1 MLNSHKDHLTSEG
14 FTPKAIEQLQT
25 WGVRSITNQEAKN
38 LGIAYQGY
46 SPSGLWFPFQGNFGQ
61 LRCDRFL
68 LKYLSPGGS
77 TATPWNPDT
86 EVVTEGFKDAAAG
99 TLMGLIP
106 TTAIAGVTHYRSLP
120 KRGQTV
126 VFDSDATSSPNGFT
140 ALVRAAIFLGGKAV
154 AIPQD
159 FGQKAGLV
167 EFFREFSPSAQPDA
181 YQELLAT
188 AMTPLEMLYH
198 LPSQWQDLSGKEL
211 EACVK
216 GITLLARD
224 FPEITGDR
232 PKTFAL
238 TYQQLLVILASRY
251 SIDSR
256 RRNPTGSIPAEIT
269 PVSILPSRC
278 RSRFVWLDRT
288 VKPWLVLLQT
298 ATALLS
304 ISPQTSVGY
313 RSCWIVGGSATLT
326 REDSL
331 RGLVRCRGLSI
342 ESCNPF
348 GDRHSGGGVYQH
360 CPRRR
365 FGAMFPTGSDV
376 VLDVLEF
383 ASY

>member
-1 MLNSHKDHLTSEG
+1 MLNLHKDHLTSEG
-14 FTPKAIEQLQT
+14 FTPEAIEQLQA

-77 TATPWNPDT
+77 TATSWNPET

-99 TLMGLIP
+99 TLMGLIS

-120 KRGQTV
+120 QRGQTV
-126 VFDSDATSSPNGFT
+126 VFDSDVTTNPNGFT

-167 EFFREFSPSAQPDA
+167 EFFQEFSPSAQPDA

-198 LPSQWQDLSGKEL
+198 LPCQWQGLSGQEL

-216 GITLLARD
+216 GITTLARD
-224 FPEITGDR
+224 FPEINGDR
-232 PKTFAL
+232 
-238 TYQQLLVILASRY
+238 
-251 SIDSR
+251 
-256 RRNPTGSIPAEIT
+256 
-269 PVSILPSRC
+269 
-278 RSRFVWLDRT
+278 
-288 VKPWLVLLQT
+288 
-298 ATALLS
+298 
-304 ISPQTSVGY
+304 
-313 RSCWIVGGSATLT
+313 
-326 REDSL
+326 
-331 RGLVRCRGLSI
+331 LSI
-342 ESCNPF
+342 EDFCSHISRVT
-348 GDRHSGGGVYQH
+348 GYSDQLILDRFPPEKHHRLNTCRDYSRINTSVQVPIEICLARSNREALAGVVANRNCTAFNIAADLCGVSIVLDSWGQRYSD
-360 CPRRR
+360 PRRLLWR
-365 FGAMFPTGSDV
+365 FGEVSGIVDRELQSIWRSAQRRQCLPALPEEKIRRNV
-376 VLDVLEF
+376 
-383 ASY
+383 SYWQRCEA

>member
-1 MLNSHKDHLTSEG
+1 MLNLHKDHLISEG
-14 FTPKAIEQLQT
+14 FTPEAIEQLQT

-77 TATPWNPDT
+77 TATSWNPQT

-120 KRGQTV
+120 RRGQTV
-126 VFDSDATSSPNGFT
+126 VFDSDATSNPHVFT
-140 ALVRAAIFLGGKAV
+140 ALVRAALFLGGKAI

-167 EFFREFSPSAQPDA
+167 EFFQEFSPNDQPDA
-181 YQELLAT
+181 YRELLAT

-198 LPSQWQDLSGKEL
+198 LPCQWQELSGKEL

-232 PKTFAL
+232 RSISDFCAHISRATGYPLQQILDRFPPEKHHRLNTCRDYTRINTSVQVPIEICLARSNREAL
-238 TYQQLLVILASRY
+238 AGVDANRNCTAFNIAADLCGVSIVLDTWGQRY
-251 SIDSR
+251 SDPRRLFERFGEVSGIVDRELQSVWRSAQR
-256 RRNPTGSIPAEIT
+256 RRCLPALPMEKIRHN
-269 PVSILPSRC
+269 VSYWQRC
-278 RSRFVWLDRT
+278 
-288 VKPWLVLLQT
+288 
-298 ATALLS
+298 
-304 ISPQTSVGY
+304 
-313 RSCWIVGGSATLT
+313 SA
-326 REDSL
+326 
-331 RGLVRCRGLSI
+331 
-342 ESCNPF
+342 
-348 GDRHSGGGVYQH
+348 
-360 CPRRR
+360 
-365 FGAMFPTGSDV
+365 
-376 VLDVLEF
+376 
-383 ASY
+383 